1 MTIKQAEPFVR
12 QAKEMIPH
20 SGVGKDLH
28 TILADVL
35 QMRSIDALADL
46 EIVRNACK
54 PFPFE
59 WAQSA
64 TDLLDKA
71 AKCFRE

>member
-1 MTIKQAEPFVR
+1 MTFKQAQSHIR
-12 QAKEMIPH
+12 QAKEMIPN
-20 SGVGKDLH
+20 SGIGKDLH

-35 QMRSIDALADL
+35 DMRSNDALADL

-64 TDLLDKA
+64 ADLLEKA
-71 AKCFRE
+71 AEYFGE